1 MFLWKETM
9 GRTAQIPLV
18 LTLLFTTVI
27 ASNSYAQPD
36 SVSTDRFGYEPDKEA
51 KEAVGKI
58 IRYTGLIP
66 NFLVTSATVPT
77 VLAYIKGGKRY
88 IAYNP
93 DFILRLKNKTKTD
106 WAAVS
111 VLAHEIGHHLS
122 GHTLRNKKSS
132 PGDELAADKFSGFIL
147 HQMGSTLEEA
157 LAALSSLNYR
167 YDSLKYPPKTAR
179 LSAIEG
185 GWLEAQNLSHVRA
198 YGEKDSMIMKD
209 TTQPIRLVYKCR
221 FIDDDNLYFVD
232 AEDRIIWF
240 DNYGKPILIG
250 QKTESENSRYDW
262 IYSYG
267 EQVFG
272 IDSRQKIWYETSPG
286 VMGII
291 GRVEVLD

>member
-1 MFLWKETM
+1 MQGSMSHFSHFLTF
-9 GRTAQIPLV
+9 V
-18 LTLLFTTVI
+18 LFTFI
-27 ASNSYAQPD
+27 AICCQAQVD
-36 SVSTDRFGYEPDKEA
+36 SLGYDKFGYEPDKEA

-66 NFLVTSATVPT
+66 NFLVTSGTVSS

-93 DFILRLKNKTKTD
+93 DFILRLKNKTNTD

-122 GHTLRNKKSS
+122 GHTMKNKKSS

-147 HQMGSTLEEA
+147 HQMGATLEEA
-157 LAALSSLNYR
+157 LAAMNSLNYK
-167 YDSLKYPPKTAR
+167 YDSLRYPPKNAR
-179 LSAIEG
+179 LLAIEG
-185 GWLEAQNLSHVRA
+185 GWMEAKMLVNVKA
-198 YGEKDSMIMKD
+198 YGGEDSGLIQD
-209 TTQPIRLVYKCR
+209 TSHTVRLVYKCR
-221 FIDDDNLYFVD
+221 FDDDDNLYFVD

-250 QKTESENSRYDW
+250 HKTESENSRYDW

-267 EQVFG
+267 DQVFG
-272 IDSRQKIWYETSPG
+272 IDHKQKIWYETSPG

-291 GRVEVLD
+291 GRVEVLK